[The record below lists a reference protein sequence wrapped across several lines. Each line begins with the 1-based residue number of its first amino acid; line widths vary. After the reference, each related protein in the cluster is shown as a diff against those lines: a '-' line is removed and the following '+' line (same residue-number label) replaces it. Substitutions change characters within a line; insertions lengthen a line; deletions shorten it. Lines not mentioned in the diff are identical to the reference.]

1 MAKNNE
7 ETMNVHINIS
17 PDEYENLVQYDR
29 LLTDARTK
37 AASLSKE
44 LERINKL
51 SKEVREAWHISVS

>member
-1 MAKNNE
+1 MAKTE
-7 ETMNVHINIS
+7 ETMNLHINIS

-29 LLTDARTK
+29 LLTDARAK

-51 SKEVREAWHISVS
+51 AKEVQDSWHISAS